1 MDIEQRLNAHIALA
15 ETAEDLHLHT
25 TLALAKHEIHK
36 RDRALFKR
44 DREISELR
52 GQIWDLKEQIR
63 GARGLLELRKERL
76 ARVIDAAH
84 PVGRRANAPRT

>member
-1 MDIEQRLNAHIALA
+1 MDIEQRLNVHIALA
-15 ETAEDLHLHT
+15 EVAEDLHLQT

-63 GARGLLELRKERL
+63 GARGLLELRKERIEDL
-76 ARVIDAAH
+76 LKELGQEETA
-84 PVGRRANAPRT
+84 

>member
-1 MDIEQRLNAHIALA
+1 MDIEQRLNVHIALA
-15 ETAEDLHLHT
+15 EVAEDLHLQT

-52 GQIWDLKEQIR
+52 GQIWDLKEQIQ
-63 GARGLLELRKERL
+63 GARGLLELRKERIEDL
-76 ARVIDAAH
+76 LKELGQEETA
-84 PVGRRANAPRT
+84 

>member
-15 ETAEDLHLHT
+15 EAAEDLHLHT

-44 DREISELR
+44 DREI
-52 GQIWDLKEQIR
+52 
-63 GARGLLELRKERL
+63 
-76 ARVIDAAH
+76 
-84 PVGRRANAPRT
+84 

>member
-15 ETAEDLHLHT
+15 EAAEDLHLHT

-52 GQIWDLKEQIR
+52 GQISDLKEQIT
-63 GARGLLELRKERL
+63 GARGLLELRRERIEDL
-76 ARVIDAAH
+76 MRELEETEA
-84 PVGRRANAPRT
+84 

>member
-15 ETAEDLHLHT
+15 EAAEDLHLHT

-52 GQIWDLKEQIR
+52 SQIWDLKEQIR
-63 GARGLLELRKERL
+63 GARGLLELRKERIEDL
-76 ARVIDAAH
+76 LKELGQEETA
-84 PVGRRANAPRT
+84 